1 MTSSDFRVGVWL
13 VRPALNLVTDGR
25 TTVHLEPKTMDVLR
39 VLAEHAGQVVT
50 KDELL
55 ARVWPGVFIAD
66 SGVFRV
72 ISELRRLF
80 DDAPRSPRYIQTIPK
95 RGYRLIAPVAEV
107 ASADAS
113 IAMAEPTPRSTP
125 FASIGAV
132 VTVAVVMAIGLFL
145 LGRQAHPAAAPRV
158 VAAPEAFAIGQ
169 VWEDRADCGAYARA
183 RQSYEEA
190 LAARPDY
197 PDVYGNLTDSY
208 LASAVIGCLPP
219 AEARAR
225 IAALTGLD
233 RGWPSAQERVRR
245 EAAAA
250 FWLAGDDARAGRD
263 FASAPGVPDVNR
275 AAYLLATGALDRAA
289 TEARL
294 AWQRDP
300 AALGEN
306 WTLATVWLF
315 EGRDADARRQYEH
328 TLSIYPDFPPAVSL
342 LALTDWL
349 SGDVEAAHATAL
361 RAERLL
367 RAPLDRFSAI
377 PALVLA
383 DLGDTTARDRYLDRW
398 TEAARHSGWV
408 APTARATVA
417 LARGDT
423 AGALAALDAAA
434 ASRDPWLAVARL
446 DPVFRNLRTVPELA
460 HR

>member
-1 MTSSDFRVGVWL
+1 MTSSDFRVGGCL
-13 VRPALNLVTDGR
+13 VRPALNLVTNHE
-25 TTVHLEPKTMDVLR
+25 TTVHVEPKAMDVLR

-50 KDELL
+50 KEELL
-55 ARVWPGVFIAD
+55 ARVWPNVFIAD

-72 ISELRRLF
+72 ISELRRLLG
-80 DDAPRSPRYIQTIPK
+80 DTPRSPRYIQTIPK
-95 RGYRLIAPVAEV
+95 RGYRLIAPVEAVTGAEAPIV
-107 ASADAS
+107 PTARASRP
-113 IAMAEPTPRSTP
+113 IP

-132 VTVAVVMAIGLFL
+132 LTAVGVLAAGLVL
-145 LGRQAHPAAAPRV
+145 LGRLAHPVVAAHAAAP
-158 VAAPEAFAIGQ
+158 ESFAIGQ

-197 PDVYGNLTDSY
+197 PDTYGSLADSY
-208 LASAVIGCLPP
+208 LASAVIGCMPP
-219 AEARAR
+219 AEAQAR
-225 IAALTGLD
+225 IAALTRLD
-233 RGWPSAQERVRR
+233 AGWPSAEDRLRR

-250 FWLAGDDARAGRD
+250 FWLAGDGTRAARD
-263 FASAPGVPDVNR
+263 FAAVTDVPDVNR
-275 AAYLLATGALDRAA
+275 AAYLLATDAPGRAA
-289 TEARL
+289 AEAHR

-315 EGRDADARRQYEH
+315 EGRNADARRQYEH

-342 LALTDWL
+342 LALTEWL
-349 SGDVEAAHATAL
+349 SGDVEAARATAEH
-361 RAERLL
+361 AERLL

-383 DLGDTTARDRYLDRW
+383 NLGDTAARDRYLERW
-398 TEAARHSGWV
+398 TEAARDSAWV
-408 APTARATVA
+408 ALTARATVA
-417 LARGDT
+417 LARGDS

-434 ASRDPWLAVARL
+434 ASHDPWLALARL
-446 DPVFRNLRTVPELA
+446 DPVFSNLRDVPALA